1 MSEQRGRS
9 AGEGGDPPDSGDS
22 AAGGA
27 TPRPS
32 GKRASRPSPVP
43 AGSPAAAAHAG
54 RDVATL
60 GRRENPIQ
68 AMVRFL
74 REVISE
80 LRKVIWPNRKQ
91 MVTYT
96 IVVFVFLIFM
106 VSLIFGLDQVFARGV
121 LWLYG

>member
-1 MSEQRGRS
+1 
-9 AGEGGDPPDSGDS
+9 
-22 AAGGA
+22 
-27 TPRPS
+27 
-32 GKRASRPSPVP
+32 
-43 AGSPAAAAHAG
+43 
-54 RDVATL
+54 
-60 GRRENPIQ
+60 
-68 AMVRFL
+68 MVRFL